1 MTLAPDPLPAW
12 QYIVEAVKAAPGEI
26 TLVTIGPL
34 TNLALALQ
42 EAPEITGLVK
52 QVVVMGAP
60 SVSTAIAAT

>member
-1 MTLAPDPLPAW
+1 M
-12 QYIVEAVKAAPGEI
+12 KAAPGEI